1 LDHQAPSAAVGTV
14 LVEIDTA
21 PAVVGN
27 EPVVVGT
34 ASAVV
39 GTALVE
45 IDTAPAVVGNEP
57 VVVGT
62 APAIVGTAPAAVG
75 TAPTVVGTA
84 PTVVG
89 TALAVFSVTLVVV
102 GTALAVVGTEPARLV
117 ITPPLA
123 LWCGTYLYTPTVV
136 PSVTTNTARLRLF
149 VLSGRPRT
157 APAPG

>member
-1 LDHQAPSAAVGTV
+1 MVGCDRCSSVDCGVQGAGWTLPRQRRRSTAGKDPPLRPSVRSQCVSVLTTRVSSGRPASPDPCPSLMCVGPSGPSAVVGTV

-39 GTALVE
+39 GTA
-45 IDTAPAVVGNEP
+45 P
-57 VVVGT
+57 VV
-62 APAIVGTAPAAVG
+62 VG

-84 PTVVG
+84 PAVVG
-89 TALAVFSVTLVVV
+89 TATAIV

-123 LWCGTYLYTPTVV
+123 LWCGT
-136 PSVTTNTARLRLF
+136 
-149 VLSGRPRT
+149 
-157 APAPG
+157 